1 MKLFGLFS
9 VLFFSITP
17 VMAQGVRVGSQLPDI
32 RLLDQKNQMV
42 SLWDITADRP
52 AVVYFYPKDNTP
64 GCTAEACA
72 FRDRYEDFMEAGAI
86 LVGISSDGAAS
97 HRAFAEKHRLPF
109 PLLSDPQRLAQ
120 KAFAV
125 PTDLL
130 GMLPG
135 RVTYV
140 FDESGVCTG
149 VFNSQIQVTRHVEES
164 LSLLNKSVLH

>member
-9 VLFFSITP
+9 VFFFSITP

-97 HRAFAEKHRLPF
+97 AGSKGLCRSHGPSWYVAREG
-109 PLLSDPQRLAQ
+109 
-120 KAFAV
+120 
-125 PTDLL
+125 DLCI
-130 GMLPG
+130 
-135 RVTYV
+135 R
-140 FDESGVCTG
+140 
-149 VFNSQIQVTRHVEES
+149 
-164 LSLLNKSVLH
+164 